1 MTEKKRLWIRTP
13 ITDGDYDS
21 GQRYYSESDI
31 ESIFQTFKPRS
42 DLDRVEFV
50 RRLENAA
57 WWFVNLAATDKA
69 KPPSTLQRDWVQ
81 RAKKIE
87 GLLADF
93 GQMSGWERGDL
104 EYAAEQLAQRTG
116 ALPDLAPDRIELPP
130 VPGAEPSPSDYTTVW
145 PVAEQI
151 EKSLAAVRWLRE
163 CVTEA
168 ALWAEY
174 QKADSGNRPIEEKHD
189 FYRTVVSI
197 YEEAA
202 ENPRNPYKDT
212 TKETPS
218 GEVLDLLEACLRP
231 LGVLDSKSVIHAT
244 RERAGAELT
253 TKKHWWE
260 YAIDQRIVI
269 LPNSQD

>member
-1 MTEKKRLWIRTP
+1 MDQAKKRLRIRAPLTEEEEA
-13 ITDGDYDS
+13 S
-21 GQRYYSESDI
+21 GQIYYSEGNI
-31 ESIFQTFKPRS
+31 KSILQAFKPRS
-42 DLDRVEFV
+42 DLDRGEFV

-69 KPPSTLQRDWVQ
+69 KPPSTLQREWEQ
-81 RAKKIE
+81 RARKIE

-93 GQMSGWERGDL
+93 DQMSGWERGDL

-116 ALPDLAPDRIELPP
+116 ALPDLAPDRIDLPP

-151 EKSLAAVRWLRE
+151 EKSLATVRWLGE

-174 QKADSGNRPIEEKHD
+174 QKADPGNRPIEAKHD
-189 FYRTVVSI
+189 FYRTVVGV

-202 ENPRNPYKDT
+202 QDPKNPVKNRINGDLC
-212 TKETPS
+212 
-218 GEVLDLLEACLRP
+218 GEVLDFIEGCLQP
-231 LGVLDSKSVIHAT
+231 LSVPDSKSIIYAT
-244 RERAGAELT
+244 DYRAGASLT
-253 TKKHWWE
+253 PKPWWQ
-260 YAIDQRIVI
+260 YFGRVAVFRATT
-269 LPNSQD
+269 